1 MVEPAAASGRA
12 QLGELLASRLDALA
26 RQTASRVR
34 LEVPFYRD
42 NTSVS
47 DDDLLASAADN
58 YRAVF
63 QALADDTPFDTAASE
78 HTGRARAL
86 AGVPRSAVMDAYR
99 IGAHEA
105 WQQMMSL
112 AGARGG
118 VSNADLLAAT
128 ALFWTAQDRYTD
140 AMTTAYHE
148 TATTLVVESAAEQAA
163 LTEALLQGRPLGPY
177 TVWEIA
183 ALLQLPSSGPYAIV
197 AASAP
202 KVGSQPLPDV
212 AAKLR
217 GAEIFSAWR
226 LLPDT
231 LIGIVHL
238 PSTITLSGFAGLL
251 ERWASTRVGIS
262 PTFDDL
268 SDAAINL
275 RYARVAMSARTLGG
289 GNVCL
294 FSDSVL
300 AVAAVSAPEVTQKI
314 AQITLGSFDSL
325 PADERQSLGETFAAW
340 VDHQGS
346 IPDTAEVLFC
356 HPNTVRNRLHRIEEH
371 TGRSL
376 TAPRD
381 LAELCLAFETRQLT
395 PDIA

>member
-42 NTSVS
+42 NTSVP

-58 YRAVF
+58 YRTVF
-63 QALADDTPFDTAASE
+63 QALADDTPLDTAASE

-148 TATTLVVESAAEQAA
+148 TATTLVVESAATA
-163 LTEALLQGRPLGPY
+163 LAN
-177 TVWEIA
+177 
-183 ALLQLPSSGPYAIV
+183 
-197 AASAP
+197 
-202 KVGSQPLPDV
+202 
-212 AAKLR
+212 
-217 GAEIFSAWR
+217 F
-226 LLPDT
+226 
-231 LIGIVHL
+231 
-238 PSTITLSGFAGLL
+238 
-251 ERWASTRVGIS
+251 
-262 PTFDDL
+262 
-268 SDAAINL
+268 
-275 RYARVAMSARTLGG
+275 
-289 GNVCL
+289 
-294 FSDSVL
+294 
-300 AVAAVSAPEVTQKI
+300 
-314 AQITLGSFDSL
+314 
-325 PADERQSLGETFAAW
+325 
-340 VDHQGS
+340 
-346 IPDTAEVLFC
+346 TA
-356 HPNTVRNRLHRIEEH
+356 
-371 TGRSL
+371 
-376 TAPRD
+376 
-381 LAELCLAFETRQLT
+381 
-395 PDIA
+395 